1 MSFYIDL
8 TLSNFS
14 LRFMFELLF
23 VFEFADILEASIM
36 TLLRILLIQ
45 ISQEVVLADSMFDIS
60 DQIISSPSSFICSP
74 CFW

>member
-1 MSFYIDL
+1 VSFYIDL

>member
-1 MSFYIDL
+1 
-8 TLSNFS
+8 
-14 LRFMFELLF
+14 MFELLF